1 MLRLSGVQH
10 PRFCERKDPISAFQG
25 DGDECAYR
33 GIPSYSCEPSW
44 KRFRLPRPTMP
55 GREMDNEVKFAKY
68 WAGSGGVGE
77 LCIRTCLRNCSG
89 LKYNWPA
96 QRQSRIACPAL
107 SSTSTKTM
115 RFAICPGDAPLDFD
129 SACVRSFWA
138 TILPAVLVF
147 VLCFSI
153 TFPAPIKFRHWI
165 ATLFRLFLT
174 LDEAEALKGSTSVGD
189 ADEPE
194 EEIRIEKT
202 VVPLWSSLILG
213 WVGLVETLVW
223 LSIGSFNAINNPTPI
238 NIVRPFLSAGAW
250 FYATLRPIVRP
261 QSTPPFDLFILY
273 NVQLAVGV
281 LTFGGLCYDAKIE
294 GILPLRIV
302 ITAHVLNL
310 AAVLGLL
317 AIVFSMPLDIPN
329 KQVDTNQVG
338 TNSRLH
344 EKDVWQLSP
353 TLQSRPIFIKFN
365 RTKGTRLLLRLW
377 KANSLDIILDI
388 VLTFVSVILNYASP
402 FFLKRILDAID
413 HPSPQS
419 RSQAYIYAFL
429 AFICTIG
436 KAQTDVQHLW
446 HGRRAA
452 TRMRTEL
459 MASIYAKSLKRRDF
473 SGIVDK
479 DKGRDKVSIDDI
491 ENSSADDPKAGADIG
506 KIVNLMAGDTSR
518 VAQTISA
525 MYLIY
530 GSPLEIIIA
539 SIFLYQLLGLS
550 AFAGFLVL
558 ILCWPLN
565 TLLTRRSIRIQKGIM
580 AARDKRMGVLNELIG
595 AVKFIK
601 FFAWE
606 DRWIQRALD
615 AREVE
620 MKWMIKS
627 RFNSAMFTSL
637 WMLAPIFV
645 SIISFF
651 AYVVQGN
658 ELTVSKAFTAIALF
672 SMVRAPLS
680 VVPAWAVQILQSFV
694 GLNRIATYLAEDEVD
709 EQVSSLKRARS
720 APSEDVGKGFGIQE
734 GRFRWNEVEKGADKD
749 AEDKGTNA
757 NGSSAEANPQADT
770 EANADADTLNVGD
783 AVGEAGDHRFELRD
797 VNVMFP
803 EGRLSVVTG
812 PTASGK
818 TALLMALLGELTTLK
833 GKIIMAKDPSTLTSM
848 ASRTPSQCCALNP
861 DLDILEDGDE
871 TEIGVRGVSLSGGQK
886 ARVALARAVYAPT
899 KYVLLDDPL
908 SAVVRV
914 FSTFWWYRVNVTGD
928 TQDSHTARLLFEK
941 LLQGPLLAHRTVILV
956 THHVELVL
964 PGAYYLIRMLDGR
977 IDTQGTVAD
986 LRAQGVLDDIAQEE
1000 EVKAHEQEQ
1009 AVSAKEEVAEETA
1022 IETIPG
1028 AKEANTPAK
1037 GKKVRKLVKDEERET
1052 GGVKWH
1058 IYMTYLKA
1066 LSYWTWGLLGVCI
1079 MATQILVVGEKF
1091 WIKIWGEAY
1100 GDSGTPAPST
1110 LFHFTFFSSVEQDV
1124 LNEGLFASH
1133 HVVHA
1138 VHSMHSP
1145 SVAWAISSL
1154 PKAQDQPLFYV
1165 GVYAAIG
1172 FATGI
1177 ARILANIT
1185 QYTGRILNRFSKD
1198 IEAIDSSLSF
1208 SLQAVNSSLANFAAS
1223 VITVAVIFPFFLV
1236 PAFIM
1241 GTLYRKLAIGYLN
1254 TARDLHRMES
1264 NTRSPIFSEF
1274 HELLEGIVTV
1284 RAFSAEQR
1292 FLNTLHTKIDLATR
1306 MWYTLWMTNI
1316 WLLLNFDSLS
1326 AFAVLVTTLLAL
1338 SGYVSA
1344 GLAGLCIT
1352 SVERVVEYLD
1362 LPQEPPAII
1371 ESNRPPAYW
1380 PSSESNNLIVVEDLE
1395 VKYAPELPPV
1405 LHHISLSLKA
1415 RERVGLLGRTGSGK
1429 STLAMSILRFIDPA
1443 SGRIIIDGID
1453 ISSIGLHDL
1462 RSRVTFIPQDAT
1474 LFSGTLRD
1482 NLDPFKEHEDAECL
1496 DVLHRVHILTDSAYE
1511 SQRTSRQTSRAG
1523 TRPTTP
1529 SPVDGEP
1536 STSSPSIAPSA
1547 TEVESKTTITLGT
1560 QVSPGGANF
1569 SQGQRQ
1575 LIAMARALLR
1585 HSSIIVLDEATSSI
1599 DFATDAKIQATIR
1612 EEFGGSLLLTVAHR
1626 LKTVIDYDR
1635 LIVLDKGEIAEFDTP
1650 WNLIQKEGG
1659 IFRTMCLKS
1668 GMFSELENVAKA
1680 KAEADG
1686 KT

>member
-1 MLRLSGVQH
+1 
-10 PRFCERKDPISAFQG
+10 
-25 DGDECAYR
+25 
-33 GIPSYSCEPSW
+33 
-44 KRFRLPRPTMP
+44 
-55 GREMDNEVKFAKY
+55 
-68 WAGSGGVGE
+68 
-77 LCIRTCLRNCSG
+77 
-89 LKYNWPA
+89 
-96 QRQSRIACPAL
+96 
-107 SSTSTKTM
+107 M
-115 RFAICPGDAPLDFD
+115 RFAICPGDASLDFG

-147 VLCFSI
+147 VFCFSI

-165 ATLFRLFLT
+165 ATPFSPFLT
-174 LDEAEALKGSTSVGD
+174 LDEAEALKESTLIGD

-194 EEIRIEKT
+194 EEIRIEKAT
-202 VVPLWSSLILG
+202 VPLWSSLILG
-213 WVGLVETLVW
+213 WMGLVETLVW
-223 LSIGSFNAINNPTPI
+223 LSIGCFNAINNPTPI

-261 QSTPPFDLFILY
+261 QPTPPFDLFILY
-273 NVQLAVGV
+273 NVQLAMGV
-281 LTFGGLCYDAKIE
+281 LSFGGLYYDAKVGE
-294 GILPLRIV
+294 VLPLRIV
-302 ITAHVLNL
+302 VTAHVLNL

-317 AIVFSMPLDIPN
+317 AIILSMPLAIPN
-329 KQVDTNQVG
+329 KKIDSSQVG
-338 TNSRLH
+338 VSISPEDYTSLGRWATFHWIWPLIQRGTNNRLD

-365 RTKGTRLLLRLW
+365 RIKGTRLLLRLW

-388 VLTFVSVILNYASP
+388 VLTLVSVVLNYASP

-452 TRMRTEL
+452 TRIRTEL
-459 MASIYAKSLKRRDF
+459 MASIYVKSLKRRDF

-479 DKGRDKVSIDDI
+479 DKGKENASI
-491 ENSSADDPKAGADIG
+491 ENTDKPNADDPKAGADVG
-506 KIVNLMAGDTSR
+506 KIVNLMAGDASR
-518 VAQTISA
+518 IAQTLSA

-530 GSPLEIIIA
+530 GSPLEIIFA

-558 ILCWPLN
+558 ILCWPIN
-565 TLLTRRSIRIQKGIM
+565 KLLTRRSIRIQKGTL
-580 AARDKRMGVLNELIG
+580 AARDERMGVLNELIG

-620 MKWMIKS
+620 MGWMFKS
-627 RFNSAMFTSL
+627 RFNSALFNAL

-651 AYVVQGN
+651 VYVVQGN

-672 SMVRAPLS
+672 SMVRAPLNI
-680 VVPAWAVQILQSFV
+680 VPAWAVQILQSFV
-694 GLNRIATYLAEDEVD
+694 GLNRIATYLGEDEVD

-720 APSEDVGKGFGIQE
+720 APSEDIGKGFGIQE
-734 GRFRWNEVEKGADKD
+734 GTFRWNEVEKSEDKD
-749 AEDKGTNA
+749 AKGTNA
-757 NGSSAEANPQADT
+757 KGSGAEANPQADT
-770 EANADADTLNVGD
+770 EADAAANTLNAGG
-783 AVGEAGDHRFELRD
+783 AVGEAGDRRFELHD

-803 EGRLSVVTG
+803 ERRLSVVIG

-818 TALLMALLGELTTLK
+818 TALLMALLGELATLK
-833 GKIIMAKDPSTLTSM
+833 GKIIMAKDPSTVDEYGFAHTISY
-848 ASRTPSQCCALNP
+848 AAQTPWLRHQSIRDNILFGSPYDEEKYKSVLECCALNP

-871 TEIGVRGVSLSGGQK
+871 TEIGERGVSLSGGQK

-908 SAVVRV
+908 SAV
-914 FSTFWWYRVNVTGD
+914 
-928 TQDSHTARLLFEK
+928 DSHTARLLFEK
-941 LLQGPLLAHRTVILV
+941 LIQGPLLAHRTIILV

-1000 EVKAHEQEQ
+1000 EVKAHQDEQ
-1009 AVSAKEEVAEETA
+1009 AVAAKEETATEKA
-1022 IETIPG
+1022 IESVLETEG
-1028 AKEANTPAK
+1028 AKDRKA
-1037 GKKVRKLVKDEERET
+1037 RKLVKDEERET

-1058 IYMTYLKA
+1058 IYNTYLKA
-1066 LSYWTWGLLGVCI
+1066 SSYWAWVLLGVCI
-1079 MATQILVVGEKF
+1079 VATQILVVGEKF
-1091 WIKIWGEAY
+1091 WIKVWGEAY
-1100 GDSGTPAPST
+1100 GDSGTPALSIS
-1110 LFHFTFFSSVEQDV
+1110 FHFTSLSSVEQDV
-1124 LNEGLFASH
+1124 LNEGPLTSYH
-1133 HVVHA
+1133 LMHA
-1138 VHSMHSP
+1138 VHSMHSFSAP
-1145 SVAWAISSL
+1145 LFISSL
-1154 PKAQDQPLFYV
+1154 PRAQDQPLFYI

-1172 FATGI
+1172 VATGI
-1177 ARILANIT
+1177 VRILANIT
-1185 QYTGRILNRFSKD
+1185 QYTGGLRASRVLFRKLLDSVVRATMRWHDTTPQGRILNRFSKD

-1223 VITVAVIFPFFLV
+1223 VITVAVVFPFFLI
-1236 PAFIM
+1236 PAFVI
-1241 GTLYRKLAIGYLN
+1241 GILYRMLAIGYLN

-1264 NTRSPIFSEF
+1264 NTRSPIFAEF

-1292 FLNTLHTKIDLATR
+1292 FLDTLHTKIDLTTR
-1306 MWYTLWMTNI
+1306 MWYTLWMSNI

-1352 SVERVVEYLD
+1352 SAMAFTTSTYWACRSWTDLEIDLNSVERVVEYLD
-1362 LPQEPPAII
+1362 LPQEPAAII
-1371 ESNRPPAYW
+1371 ESHRPPAYW
-1380 PSSESNNLIVVEDLE
+1380 PSSESNSLIVVEDLE

-1405 LHHISLSLKA
+1405 LHHISFSLKG

-1429 STLAMSILRFIDPA
+1429 STLAMSILRFVDPA
-1443 SGRIIIDGID
+1443 GGRILIDGID

-1462 RSRVTFIPQDAT
+1462 RSRITFIPQDAT

-1496 DVLHRVHILTDSAYE
+1496 DVLHRVHMLTDSAYQ
-1511 SQRTSRQTSRAG
+1511 SQRTSRQTSRTG
-1523 TRPTTP
+1523 TRPTSPTP
-1529 SPVDGEP
+1529 AGGEP
-1536 STSSPSIAPSA
+1536 SSSPSIAPSA
-1547 TEVESKTTITLGT
+1547 TEVESKTGAITLDT
-1560 QVSPGGANF
+1560 QVSPAGANF

-1599 DFATDAKIQATIR
+1599 DFATDAKIQTTIR

-1650 WNLIQKEGG
+1650 WNLIQKEDG

-1668 GMFSELENVAKA
+1668 GMFSELEQVARA
-1680 KAEADG
+1680 KAEADS
-1686 KT
+1686 KI